1 MMKIGKDYNFA
12 AMDYGQE
19 IGYFIA
25 DNILKTSGMT
35 LARFA
40 HFDMQDAA

>member
-1 MMKIGKDYNFA
+1 MKIEKYYYFA

-19 IGYFIA
+19 IGFFNA
-25 DNILKTSGMT
+25 DNILTTSGMT

-40 HFDMQDAA
+40 HFDMQ